1 MENYKFLIQSIL
13 GQKEIIYFEAE
24 DLDEAI
30 DKAKV
35 IAQMAYPYAVA
46 KIKFLEVERVD

>member
-1 MENYKFLIQSIL
+1 MENYKFLIQSIY
-13 GQKEIIYFEAE
+13 GNKEIIFFDAE
-24 DLDEAI
+24 DLSDAI

-35 IAQMAYPYAVA
+35 IAQKAFPYAVA